1 MNLNEYLIFRLIESI
16 DFDITSFLVIKNLK
30 LNNMYKNNYQ
40 IIINII
46 IIINRY

>member
-16 DFDITSFLVIKNLK
+16 DFDITSFLVIRNLK
-30 LNNMYKNNYQ
+30 SNNMYKNNYQ